1 MPDNTHELEA
11 IPEKGWIPVYLKM
24 YGKKMENVY
33 STITLYIPRPKTRT
47 PISHAILF
55 RSHVIGYGRR
65 TFRWA
70 VLGYRQKRNV
80 LRQRFRLCG

>member
-11 IPEKGWIPVYLKM
+11 IPEKGWISVYLKM

-33 STITLYIPRPKTRT
+33 STITLYIPRPKTGT
-47 PISHAILF
+47 PIYRAILF
-55 RSHVIGYGRR
+55 RFLAVGYGGR
-65 TFRWA
+65 TFRRA

>member
-33 STITLYIPRPKTRT
+33 STITLWVMTSRED
-47 PISHAILF
+47 SL
-55 RSHVIGYGRR
+55 
-65 TFRWA
+65 
-70 VLGYRQKRNV
+70 
-80 LRQRFRLCG
+80 